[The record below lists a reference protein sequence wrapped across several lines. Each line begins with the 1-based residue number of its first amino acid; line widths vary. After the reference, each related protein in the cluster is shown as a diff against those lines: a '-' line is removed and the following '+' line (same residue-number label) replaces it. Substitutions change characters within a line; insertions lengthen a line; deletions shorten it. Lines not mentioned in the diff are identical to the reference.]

1 MAKFILSI
9 GREPVMKSALILCM
23 SLLLFSCVTQ
33 TYNTPFINSDE
44 TVKLEFGMTQDRVM
58 ELLNSPPLFVA
69 SGDAETVV
77 WVYEVRTI
85 EVKSKLGS
93 SGQTAPSKTSS
104 YIKHAAPVHRLALVF
119 DSDGKL
125 MDWGPHGG

>member
-1 MAKFILSI
+1 MRSL
-9 GREPVMKSALILCM
+9 LILCTY
-23 SLLLFSCVTQ
+23 LLLLSCVTQ

-44 TVKLEFGMTQDRVM
+44 TIKLEFGMTQDRVM
-58 ELLNSPPLFVA
+58 ALLSNPPLFVA

-93 SGQTAPSKTSS
+93 SGQTTPSKTSS
-104 YIKHAAPVHRLALVF
+104 SIKHAAPVHRLALVF
-119 DSDGKL
+119 DSEGKL
-125 MDWGPHGG
+125 KGWGPHGG